1 MGRRIRASLVVAAA
15 RFHPRSHE
23 TSTGAGGRYL
33 TGLFPIC
40 RSERFRRKLHTRSDF
55 GSVSFLFELLTPWL

>member
-1 MGRRIRASLVVAAA
+1 MVAAA
-15 RFHPRSHE
+15 RFDPCSQE

-40 RSERFRRKLHTRSDF
+40 RSESFWRKLHRRSDF
-55 GSVSFLFELLTPWL
+55 GSVNFLFELLIPWLQ

>member
-15 RFHPRSHE
+15 RFDPRSQE
-23 TSTGAGGRYL
+23 TSTGAGGKYL

-40 RSERFRRKLHTRSDF
+40 RSERFRRKLYRRSDF